1 MYYIIISSTIVMSY
15 EVLVTRKGQIT
26 IPAKLRK
33 KYRIQE
39 GSRLK
44 VIDTEDGILLK
55 PSISVIDLAGS
66 GSKYASPEEMKR
78 MLDEL
83 RNEDL

>member
-44 VIDTEDGILLK
+44 VIDTGDGILLK
-55 PSISVIDLAGS
+55 PSIGVIDLAGS

>member
-1 MYYIIISSTIVMSY
+1 MSY

-33 KYRIQE
+33 KYKIQE